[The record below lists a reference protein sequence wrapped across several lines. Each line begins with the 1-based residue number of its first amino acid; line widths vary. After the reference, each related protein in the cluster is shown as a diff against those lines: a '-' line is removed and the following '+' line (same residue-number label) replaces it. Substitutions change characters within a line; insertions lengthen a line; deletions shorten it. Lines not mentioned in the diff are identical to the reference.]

1 MQERRFA
8 SQSQTFS
15 TLIENRRIYV
25 DKTEYVYK
33 MTHELDRVFL
43 SRPRRFGKSLLCS
56 TLRSYF
62 EGKKELFEGLAIE
75 KLETEWVKYPVLHFD
90 MSGAKNLDGEKLEDY
105 LSALLEGYETKYN
118 IIRSSPNSNVRLTK
132 IIKEAYA
139 QENQK
144 VVIIIDEYDAPLL
157 EVVHEEKN
165 LGVVRKVMRNF
176 YSPLKACD
184 DYIHFLFLTGIT
196 KFSQLSIFSELNS
209 LRNISMKPQYAAI
222 CGITEEEMLTQLSVY
237 IDDMAENLGE
247 TREETIIGLK
257 KKYDGYHFAWP
268 SPDIYNPYSLINA
281 LSDLTRE
288 SFWFETGTPIYVI
301 EMLRKFSVKP
311 QDIGQRKV
319 RATSFDAP
327 TETMKDI
334 IPLLYQSGYITIK
347 GYVPKANLYVLDLP
361 NEEVR
366 DGLMDSLLSS
376 YVTDRNYTEGQSTI
390 SEMSALIYDDDM
402 DGALKMLQKFLL
414 KVPYPDFIT
423 KEKGESDEE
432 AKRRKITDYE
442 GYYQQMMY
450 VIFSMLGCWRVGHE
464 EGMATGSID
473 LTLET
478 GTRIYVI
485 EIKVNKSGDVAVGQI
500 DGRKYVAKYSLEP
513 LPVYK
518 LGVNFDTEARTI
530 SDWVLELA

>member
-118 IIRSSPNSNVRLTK
+118 IIRSSPNSNVRLKK
-132 IIKEAYA
+132 IIEEACA

-301 EMLRKFSVKP
+301 EMLRKFKVLPANIGGVKVYAE
-311 QDIGQRKV
+311 D
-319 RATSFDAP
+319 FDAP
-327 TETMKDI
+327 TNQIENI
-334 IPLLYQSGYITIK
+334 VPLLYQSGYITIK
-347 GYVPKANLYVLDLP
+347 KCAGKRYILDIP
-361 NEEVR
+361 NEEVH
-366 DGLMDSLLSS
+366 DGLMKSLLPY
-376 YVTDRNYTEGQSTI
+376 YVTPELKIEAKNVLGD
-390 SEMSALIYDDDM
+390 MSDMIDADDM